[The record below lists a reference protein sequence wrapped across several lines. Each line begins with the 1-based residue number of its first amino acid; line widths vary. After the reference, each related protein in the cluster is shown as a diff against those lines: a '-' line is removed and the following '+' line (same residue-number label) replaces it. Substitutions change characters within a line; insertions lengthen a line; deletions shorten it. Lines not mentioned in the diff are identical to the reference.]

1 MCRYC
6 FVQLKY
12 DISNIE
18 RGEGP
23 KSLRGFIDG
32 QRNGETEWCDWNIP
46 IHWGGMSDPFQPVE
60 REHRLS
66 HDALKVFAETQYPFV
81 VSTKGILLAEP
92 E

>member
-32 QRNGETEWCDWNIP
+32 QRNGVADYNN
-46 IHWGGMSDPFQPVE
+46 
-60 REHRLS
+60 
-66 HDALKVFAETQYPFV
+66 AA
-81 VSTKGILLAEP
+81 
-92 E
+92 